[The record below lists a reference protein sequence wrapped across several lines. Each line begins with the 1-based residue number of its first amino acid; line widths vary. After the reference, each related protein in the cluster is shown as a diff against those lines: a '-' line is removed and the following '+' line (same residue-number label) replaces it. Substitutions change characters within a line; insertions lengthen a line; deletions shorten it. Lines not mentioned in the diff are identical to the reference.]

1 MLAPAWDLLTRCMI
15 AARDSPPSYPKNGG
29 RRFLIGGFDMVT
41 WGWTR
46 FACITA
52 PAFHGA
58 RRVGEPLRAR
68 HGLVLPEEECLQEAV
83 CFVCIRAPKPGCGW
97 WQLLFQELDPS
108 SMLYPSS
115 ASTYWRRRDKIAD
128 ALGIPVG
135 AQLTPGSLR
144 PGGTIHLNHS
154 GLAIADLMWRLRLH

>member
-1 MLAPAWDLLTRCMI
+1 MLAPAWDLLIRCMI

-58 RRVGEPLRAR
+58 MRVGEPLRAMR
-68 HGLVLPEEECLQEAV
+68 HDACRKPFALFAFEPQSQGAAGGSCFFRSWIHLRCCIPLLLVHT
-83 CFVCIRAPKPGCGW
+83 GG
-97 WQLLFQELDPS
+97 
-108 SMLYPSS
+108 
-115 ASTYWRRRDKIAD
+115 
-128 ALGIPVG
+128 
-135 AQLTPGSLR
+135 
-144 PGGTIHLNHS
+144 GGT
-154 GLAIADLMWRLRLH
+154 R

>member
-1 MLAPAWDLLTRCMI
+1 MVVDA
-15 AARDSPPSYPKNGG
+15 
-29 RRFLIGGFDMVT
+29 FLSVD
-41 WGWTR
+41 
-46 FACITA
+46 
-52 PAFHGA
+52 
-58 RRVGEPLRAR
+58 
-68 HGLVLPEEECLQEAV
+68 LVLPEEECLQEAV

-144 PGGTIHLNHS
+144 PNGTIHLNHS
-154 GLAIADLMWRLRLH
+154 GFDVAATASSNLDAGIVLAGDWCK